1 MSSEL
6 ISTSELETFK
16 TKNYRL
22 IFCIG
27 LSGSGLESHTEK
39 VTNEFKYTNIIIQDI
54 IKKEVEINSDFGQ
67 KAKEYTEKNSPLPN
81 DLLTSILLHNILT
94 STSKTILINGFPNTL
109 EQAQFFE
116 QNICQI
122 ELILKFNATIE
133 TCIKNLIELKKSE
146 IPKEE
151 FQKIYDENEENFK
164 KIIDF
169 YSPYSIIRSID
180 CNQSIGKVNSLLK
193 QNLYPIIYTII
204 GKRYSGKTEL
214 SKVLNAHTGIEILD
228 FNQFIKS
235 NKEFIKKRK
244 DNEFIVSKFI
254 YKLRNM
260 RNIRILIEDF
270 PQNKEQFIYFI
281 NNCKPF
287 EKIYYLNADNSSCLE
302 RLNSIPLDDPNYTE
316 SSKLNEMLY
325 EFENKKSFHDLLKQK
340 ANVMEIDVNNHLI
353 LTKKHFIQKIQ
364 PYCAYI
370 EIENDAANSAQK
382 EELFNK
388 LKEKYNFYEIQIDKI
403 IENATTRKL
412 INKKNDELD
421 LNEKVNLIRQLIF
434 RENCNKILLNSFPK
448 NLTECEFFENNL
460 CPISKY
466 IVFTDKQTLNSIVDE
481 NSMGLYFYKNNL
493 LTTLNPSNSN
503 EYKIEE
509 CLDMTRNINIVFGM
523 PQTGKTTIAKHLKAK
538 YNFELLDFKDLI
550 EKIKKTKIDPE
561 NPDNEPEIAFPD
573 LISGLKTYLNEIS
586 FNTKIIVDNIFI
598 PNPPDPFLID
608 TYEKAAEIVG
618 IFGNFKNL
626 YEISV
631 DENNLLNKYKTKEG
645 ITEEMN
651 EEQKNAYEESLSKP
665 KKLLELIHNVSANVI
680 KVNCNESEVK
690 TKQIFDAQFGINFIV
705 IKHDYDICIEK
716 SLLLFAARSKL
727 LYINVPKLIYN
738 HFYENDSD
746 AKKLESFYGKKK
758 LNVSCKNPNNF
769 DELIYYKY
777 NPIFF
782 EVSLVNSLIL
792 KYISLNSKIIENNG
806 NFVILTGY
814 LNYDLLEKSDVA
826 FNLPLL
832 ELKNTMEL
840 GELTAFIQL
849 TKNEIKKI
857 EEEKPEQLIIEKP
870 KKKIETDPLD
880 VDGPVG
886 GEEAP
891 QEEAPPEEENPDG
904 IPKFKPENF
913 SWTYYDGNPRN
924 YFQILK
930 RLKNFEVEEKEV
942 EGNCR
947 EELIKSVSK
956 HIEKYLKKEE
966 NKYNGGLVLI
976 KLNGEV
982 GEENSEEL
990 GKVIKIFEENK

>member
-1 MSSEL
+1 
-6 ISTSELETFK
+6 
-16 TKNYRL
+16 
-22 IFCIG
+22 
-27 LSGSGLESHTEK
+27 
-39 VTNEFKYTNIIIQDI
+39 
-54 IKKEVEINSDFGQ
+54 
-67 KAKEYTEKNSPLPN
+67 
-81 DLLTSILLHNILT
+81 
-94 STSKTILINGFPNTL
+94 
-109 EQAQFFE
+109 
-116 QNICQI
+116 
-122 ELILKFNATIE
+122 
-133 TCIKNLIELKKSE
+133 
-146 IPKEE
+146 
-151 FQKIYDENEENFK
+151 
-164 KIIDF
+164 
-169 YSPYSIIRSID
+169 
-180 CNQSIGKVNSLLK
+180 
-193 QNLYPIIYTII
+193 
-204 GKRYSGKTEL
+204 
-214 SKVLNAHTGIEILD
+214 
-228 FNQFIKS
+228 
-235 NKEFIKKRK
+235 
-244 DNEFIVSKFI
+244 
-254 YKLRNM
+254 
-260 RNIRILIEDF
+260 
-270 PQNKEQFIYFI
+270 
-281 NNCKPF
+281 
-287 EKIYYLNADNSSCLE
+287 
-302 RLNSIPLDDPNYTE
+302 
-316 SSKLNEMLY
+316 
-325 EFENKKSFHDLLKQK
+325 
-340 ANVMEIDVNNHLI
+340 
-353 LTKKHFIQKIQ
+353 
-364 PYCAYI
+364 
-370 EIENDAANSAQK
+370 
-382 EELFNK
+382 
-388 LKEKYNFYEIQIDKI
+388 
-403 IENATTRKL
+403 
-412 INKKNDELD
+412 
-421 LNEKVNLIRQLIF
+421 
-434 RENCNKILLNSFPK
+434 
-448 NLTECEFFENNL
+448 
-460 CPISKY
+460 
-466 IVFTDKQTLNSIVDE
+466 
-481 NSMGLYFYKNNL
+481 
-493 LTTLNPSNSN
+493 
-503 EYKIEE
+503 
-509 CLDMTRNINIVFGM
+509 
-523 PQTGKTTIAKHLKAK
+523 
-538 YNFELLDFKDLI
+538 
-550 EKIKKTKIDPE
+550 
-561 NPDNEPEIAFPD
+561 
-573 LISGLKTYLNEIS
+573 
-586 FNTKIIVDNIFI
+586 
-598 PNPPDPFLID
+598 
-608 TYEKAAEIVG
+608 
-618 IFGNFKNL
+618 
-626 YEISV
+626 
-631 DENNLLNKYKTKEG
+631 
-645 ITEEMN
+645 MN

-716 SLLLFAARSKL
+716 SLLLFAARNKL

-891 QEEAPPEEENPDG
+891 QEEPPPEEENPDG

>member
-6 ISTSELETFK
+6 ISANELELFK
-16 TKNYRL
+16 SKNYRL
-22 IFCIG
+22 IFCVG
-27 LSGSGLESHTEK
+27 VSGSGLESHTEK
-39 VTNEFKYTNIIIQDI
+39 VTKEFKYTNLIIQDI
-54 IKKEVEINSDFGQ
+54 IQKEVEQNSDLGQ

-81 DLLTSILLHNILT
+81 DLLTAILLHNIIT
-94 STSKTILINGFPNTL
+94 SNSKTILVNGFPNTL

-122 ELILKFNATIE
+122 ELILKFNATVE
-133 TCIKNLIELKKSE
+133 TCIKNLTEVKKTE

-151 FQKIYDENEENFK
+151 FQKTYDENEENFK
-164 KIIDF
+164 KLIDF
-169 YSPYSIIRSID
+169 YSPYSIIRNVD
-180 CNQSIGKVNSLLK
+180 CNQSIDNVNTLLK

-214 SKVLNAHTGIEILD
+214 SKVLNEHTGIEILD
-228 FNQFIKS
+228 FNEFIKS
-235 NKEFIKKRK
+235 NKELIKKQK
-244 DNEFIVSKFI
+244 DNIFIVSKFI
-254 YKLRNM
+254 NKLRNM
-260 RNIRILIEDF
+260 RNVRILIEDF
-270 PQNKEQFIYFI
+270 PQNKEQFTYFI
-281 NNCKPF
+281 NNCKPI

-353 LTKKHFIQKIQ
+353 LTKKHFIKKIQ

-370 EIENDAANSAQK
+370 EVENEAANSAQK

-388 LKEKYNFYEIQIDKI
+388 LKEKYNFYEVQIDKI
-403 IENATTRKL
+403 IENAITRKL
-412 INKKNDELD
+412 INKKNEELD
-421 LNEKVNLIRQLIF
+421 LNEKINLIRQLIF
-434 RENCNKILLNSFPK
+434 RENCKKIILNSFPK
-448 NLTECEFFENNL
+448 NITECEFFENNL

-466 IVFTDKQTLNSIVDE
+466 IVFSDKPTLNIIDE
-481 NSMGLYFYKNNL
+481 NSMSVYFYKNNL
-493 LTTLNPSNSN
+493 LTTLNPSNITD
-503 EYKIEE
+503 YKIEE
-509 CLDMTRNINIVFGM
+509 CLDMTRNINIVYGM
-523 PQTGKTTIAKHLKAK
+523 PQTGKTTIAKHLKTK
-538 YNFELLDFKDLI
+538 YNFELLDFKELI

-573 LISGLKTYLNEIS
+573 LVSGLKNYLNETPFS
-586 FNTKIIVDNIFI
+586 TKVIIDNIFI

-626 YEISV
+626 YEIDV

-645 ITEEMN
+645 IAEEMT
-651 EEQKNAYEESLSKP
+651 EEQKTAYDESLSGP
-665 KKLLELIHNVSANVI
+665 KKLLELIKSVSANVI
-680 KVNCNESEVK
+680 KVNCNENETK
-690 TKQIFDAQFGINFIV
+690 AKQIFDAQFGINFIV

-716 SLLLFAARSKL
+716 SLLLFAAKNKI

-746 AKKLESFYGKKK
+746 AKVLESFYGKKS

-769 DELIYYKY
+769 EELIYYKY

-792 KYISLNSKIIENNG
+792 KYISLNSKTIENNG

-814 LNYDLLEKSDVA
+814 LNYDLLSKNDLA

-840 GELTAFIQL
+840 GELTLFLQL
-849 TKNEIKKI
+849 TRNEIQKI

-870 KKKIETDPLD
+870 KKKVETDPLD

-891 QEEAPPEEENPDG
+891 PEEAPPEEENPDG
-904 IPKFKPENF
+904 VPKFKPENF
-913 SWTYYDGNPRN
+913 SWTSYDGNPRN

-930 RLKNFEVEEKEV
+930 RLKNFEVLEKEPV
-942 EGNCR
+942 GNCR
-947 EELIKSVSK
+947 EELIKSLIK
-956 HIEKYLKKEE
+956 HIEKYSKKEE

-976 KLNGEV
+976 KISGNV
-982 GEENSEEL
+982 GEESSEEIE
-990 GKVIKIFEENK
+990 KVVKVFGEEN